1 MLEERGTLTD
11 SNTGT
16 ESTVYLT
23 PKARIFLKLFAG
35 LLISSP
41 ALILYFKSTEEQDI
55 YTKLSSMGS
64 NEIINLWATYLTMV
78 YLSSLGND
86 CSLRNIAKQLAAT
99 IGSTLCS
106 VPPSIATYTFT
117 VGIELKRL
125 LYAFGDLIGSV
136 PLYYYSMIQLFD
148 DYHKLVA
155 IPHDIRYLIHDTF
168 YSGDEARRRE
178 NQDIELARR
187 ALTADLKALERTMEQ
202 TDLSDLTLIGN
213 ILDAIPNTPEGQINF
228 LIKKYPRSNS
238 SSFWKTTPG
247 KVISLTGGFIK
258 LAIKIV
264 LSGLLIFGALGYFC
278 ASETLF
284 SKKPFNFK
292 KAYAFA
298 SGLVTN
304 ILLFLLCRKG
314 GWDLTE
320 TSWNYLS
327 RCVEKRGF
335 APTTLS
341 KVGFGGTLGLISQFL
356 LVAASVSIAF
366 KSGYT
371 SRVLYRNE
379 CSWVNDSFIP
389 PEIAEDTVD
398 YSTIIF
404 NSIYILMA
412 LTTFYTGL
420 IYVFSNDNSPRKAY
434 LDDLTAIDNILS
446 NVKDMNEDEIQNA
459 RKAVCNSVD
468 EETTHINGNGG
479 GTIIGGCSTRRG
491 QTYF

>member
-1 MLEERGTLTD
+1 MLESQDTSTD
-11 SNTGT
+11 SNR
-16 ESTVYLT
+16 EPTVYLT
-23 PKARIFLKLFAG
+23 PKVRIFLKLFAA

-41 ALILYFKSTEEQDI
+41 ALILYFKSTEEQDL

-117 VGIELKRL
+117 VGNELKRL
-125 LYAFGDLIGSV
+125 LYALGDLLGNA
-136 PLYYYSMIQLFD
+136 PLYFYSMIQLLEDLHNLPKIAGDF
-148 DYHKLVA
+148 
-155 IPHDIRYLIHDTF
+155 RFLIHTTY
-168 YSGDEARRRE
+168 YSGNEAKQRE
-178 NQDIELARR
+178 SQDIELARR
-187 ALTADLKALERTMEQ
+187 ALAADLKALEREMEQ
-202 TDLSDLTLIGN
+202 TDLSDLVQKGN
-213 ILDAIPNTPEGQINF
+213 ILDAITNTPEGQINF
-228 LIKKYPRSNS
+228 LIQKYPRSNS

-247 KVISLTGGFIK
+247 KVISLAKDFIK

-278 ASETLF
+278 ASKAVF
-284 SKKPFNFK
+284 SKMPFNFNETGS
-292 KAYAFA
+292 FA

-341 KVGFGGTLGLISQFL
+341 KVGFGGILGLISQFL
-356 LVAASVSIAF
+356 LVAASVTIAF

-398 YSTIIF
+398 YSTIAF

-412 LTTFYTGL
+412 LTTFFTGL

-434 LDDLTAIDNILS
+434 LDDLTVIDNILS
-446 NVKDMNEDEIQNA
+446 NVKDMNESEIQDA
-459 RKAVCNSVD
+459 RKAICNTVD

-479 GTIIGGCSTRRG
+479 GSIRKGR
-491 QTYF
+491 TYF